1 VLPTTINDLLPCL
14 KIPTASPA
22 TTGAN
27 PAKAETTT
35 TLIATATATG
45 TVTETAT
52 VRGKAKEAS
61 AAKVEAVAKTAAK
74 GATEIVNLS
83 HSH

>member
-1 VLPTTINDLLPCL
+1 MSQDTNSKPRNDGGQPRQGGNNNT
-14 KIPTASPA
+14 P
-22 TTGAN
+22 
-27 PAKAETTT
+27 
-35 TLIATATATG
+35 IATATATG